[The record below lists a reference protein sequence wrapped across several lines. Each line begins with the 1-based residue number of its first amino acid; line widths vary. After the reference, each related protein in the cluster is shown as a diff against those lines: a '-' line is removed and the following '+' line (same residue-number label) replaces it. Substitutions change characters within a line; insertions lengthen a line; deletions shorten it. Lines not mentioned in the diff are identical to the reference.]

1 MCGNWPGKGGR
12 SGRKGTSLSCD
23 TEVLWAS
30 LGEVLSILNSYWC
43 WCMSELLRTSEDQY
57 FYRRLSLFFSG
68 SAPLPSLLSF
78 LVSLFF
84 SVDTRN
90 RDVFGVLNS
99 CIYFFCINSHN
110 QRESFP
116 QTSYFYL
123 LNMTEAFYFNHPLL
137 CTGDWPD
144 IALTY
149 CVTRDLYIPMYF
161 ELLLWRVASLFS
173 LFRFLKHLI
182 LQIFHFTVLR
192 LMGAISNIKV
202 FSTPILYVFYLNYSC
217 LL

>member
-1 MCGNWPGKGGR
+1 MGTDLGR
-12 SGRKGTSLSCD
+12 EEGLEGREPPWVVTLRYCEHLWGRY
-23 TEVLWAS
+23 WAS
-30 LGEVLSILNSYWC
+30 LTPTGVGACQNCSEPQRINTSI
-43 WCMSELLRTSEDQY
+43 EDCHCSFQAVPLY
-57 FYRRLSLFFSG
+57 LPFSPSLFHYFF
-68 SAPLPSLLSF
+68 LLIQGTEMY
-78 LVSLFF
+78 LVCLI
-84 SVDTRN
+84 V
-90 RDVFGVLNS
+90 VY
-99 CIYFFCINSHN
+99 IFFCINSHN

-173 LFRFLKHLI
+173 LFPFLKRLI

-202 FSTPILYVFYLNYSC
+202 FPTPILYVFYLNYSC